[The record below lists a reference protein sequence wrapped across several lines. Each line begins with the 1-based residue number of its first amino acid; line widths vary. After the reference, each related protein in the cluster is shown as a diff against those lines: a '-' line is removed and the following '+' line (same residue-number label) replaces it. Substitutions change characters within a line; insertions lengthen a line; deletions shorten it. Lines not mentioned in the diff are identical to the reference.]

1 MKTISKSIFFLFM
14 FAFSIGT
21 YSQIKV
27 LSTGQANIGT
37 PTFTVPAFEVNLYG
51 RWFMMGGKGSYTTSM
66 FKFDTGNSDP
76 RLWSPTG
83 TLVFYNSDGVGVT
96 GYQDIQVKTCYQYS
110 DVNAKTNINSLTNS
124 LDKIKK
130 LRGVTYNWK
139 TTTSAINA
147 VNTKPGKLEYGLIA
161 QEVEAVVPDLVLTND
176 STQGKMLSYTGI
188 IPLLIEAIKE
198 LSAQVDDQKQQIDAL
213 KSKSS
218 NLKSA
223 QVATELNELKSTSE
237 SVASLSQNAPNPF
250 NQTTKIDYYL
260 PDAMQ
265 NAVLYIYNMKGLQI
279 KSIPIQ
285 SKGNGSITIN
295 GSELMSGMYIY
306 TLIADGKEI
315 DTKRMILT
323 Q

>member
-14 FAFSIGT
+14 LVFSIDT

-27 LSTGQANIGT
+27 LNTGQVNIGT
-37 PTFTVPAFEVNLYG
+37 PTFSVTPFEVNFYG
-51 RWFMMGGKGSYTTSM
+51 RWFMMGCKGSFTESI

-76 RLWSPTG
+76 RMWSPSG
-83 TLVFYNSDGVGVT
+83 ALVFYNSDGVGVP

-110 DVNAKTNINSLTNS
+110 DMNAKTNINSLTNS
-124 LDKIKK
+124 LDKVKK

-139 TTTSAINA
+139 AITSAIKTVQA
-147 VNTKPGKLEYGLIA
+147 KPDKLEYGLIA

-218 NLKSA
+218 NLKNA
-223 QVATELNELKSTSE
+223 QIATEPKPTIES
-237 SVASLSQNAPNPF
+237 SVAFLSQNTPNPF
-250 NQTTKIDYYL
+250 NQTSKIDYYL
-260 PDAMQ
+260 PDEMR

-279 KSIPIQ
+279 KTIPIQ
-285 SKGNGSITIN
+285 TKGNGNITIN
-295 GSELMSGMYIY
+295 SSELSPGMYIY